1 MIFGEKFVEQAYIH
15 FGPEECDKQKLERIK
30 GEPKLWKCS
39 LSLAGDPIKEG
50 LVYKYGLNSKKH
62 SVTLPLVDKRVG
74 FLDDPSYCEEND
86 ERRVLS
92 QDHLDVFM
100 FPSEDKKAIKES
112 FSMSVVFYLKW
123 FFQEVLSSSMCEI
136 LTRIKELRFS
146 ELQKKH
152 LKGCVDWI
160 VEQALNKSVN
170 NQQLLYLC
178 IVLGHLER
186 FWFPI
191 TLVLSSS
198 KNKANAC
205 DRLLDCLNACVSSN
219 SLSAPDLQLLEK
231 IAVVLVKNSSRPGW
245 LTFAAYF
252 HSYLG
257 IEFIL
262 ENESA
267 NDLKCIYNDKEF
279 WSMVELLLSSI
290 EIESNTIKNLLHIV
304 LKLAPTSDYAI
315 EFFTHP
321 KVRKVFE
328 NDDKF
333 DDTFIELY
341 KSKSAKSQ
349 SKSVGAKLCE
359 FFKLPKGIQ
368 AKMQDVLFRILLEF
382 SKSDEEL
389 KDEQVNIFLMSVN
402 LEDLGMDQVREI
414 LLGLSKSSHRYDLL
428 LNILERRSFWE
439 AWQKVPH
446 TDKVNICKSWIIT
459 RVTNEGWGSCLGSVE
474 KVAAVFGAIDAIMK
488 LSCNVLDNDLVQ
500 KVSSFVVGTI
510 LRNEDA
516 SIVLNAY
523 PHIEKYATS
532 VQEFYKCFASK
543 KIEQMPNVV
552 TKSWR
557 NTFKETPKSR
567 YVNVYINSKI

>member
-1 MIFGEKFVEQAYIH
+1 MILGEKVVEQAYIH
-15 FGPEECDKQKLERIK
+15 FGPGEFDKKKLERVQ
-30 GEPKLWKCS
+30 GESKLWKCS
-39 LSLAGDPIKEG
+39 LSLVGDPIKEG
-50 LVYKYGLNSKKH
+50 LMYKYGLKSKRH
-62 SVTLPLVDKRVG
+62 SVPWVTGRVG
-74 FLDDPSYCEEND
+74 FGNDPSCCEENG
-86 ERRVLS
+86 ERPVLS

-100 FPSEDKKAIKES
+100 FPSEDKKYIKETIP
-112 FSMSVVFYLKW
+112 MSVVFYLKW
-123 FFQEVLSSSMCEI
+123 FFECVLPSSMCEI
-136 LTRIKELRFS
+136 LTQVQELKFS
-146 ELQKKH
+146 LLQEKH
-152 LKGCVDWI
+152 LKLCVNWI
-160 VEQALNKSVN
+160 VEQALNTSVN

-178 IVLGHLER
+178 IILGHLER
-186 FWFPI
+186 FRPPI
-191 TLVLSSS
+191 TLSSS
-198 KNKANAC
+198 NNIAQAC
-205 DRLLDCLNACVSSN
+205 DRLLGCLNACIYSKF
-219 SLSAPDLQLLEK
+219 LSAPDLQLLEK
-231 IAVVLVKNSSRPGW
+231 IAVLLVKNSSHPGW

-267 NDLKCIYNDKEF
+267 NDLKYIYDDKGF
-279 WSMVELLLSSI
+279 GSMVELLLSSI
-290 EIESNTIKNLLHIV
+290 EIESSTIKSLLHFV
-304 LKLAPTSDYAI
+304 LKLAPTSDCAI

-333 DDTFIELY
+333 DDSFIEFY
-341 KSKSAKSQ
+341 KSENAKSQ
-349 SKSVGAKLCE
+349 NKSVGPKLCE
-359 FFKLPKGIQ
+359 FFKLPRSIR
-368 AKMQDVLFRILLEF
+368 ANMQDVLFRILLEF

-389 KDEQVNIFLMSVN
+389 KDEQVNIFLKAVN
-402 LEDLGMDQVREI
+402 LEDLSMDQVREI

-446 TDKVNICKSWIIT
+446 ADKVNICKSWIIT
-459 RVTNEGWGSCLGSVE
+459 RLTNEGWGNSLGSTG

-488 LSCNVLDNDLVQ
+488 VSINVLDNDLVQ
-500 KVSSFVVGTI
+500 KVSSFVVETI

-523 PHIEKYATS
+523 PHVEKCATS